1 MEMCR
6 RINGSKTNRMSF
18 DALMCGFCTVKG
30 VLPKWVSRCEEGKQ
44 IMSRLLRESVVA
56 KDQHNIMI

>member
-18 DALMCGFCTVKG
+18 DVWILHSEG
-30 VLPKWVSRCEEGKQ
+30 LPKWVSRCEEGK

-56 KDQHNIMI
+56 KDQHNITI